1 MPYTAMRI
9 PGAWV
14 HSPTRHADNRGH
26 FEEQFKL
33 SEVQPLLGHPFEV
46 RQVNKS
52 LSSKGVLR
60 GIHFTETH
68 SGQAKYVSCPKGSIL
83 DFVVDLDLSSHTYG
97 QWDSVLISA
106 ENGKSVLISEKLGHA
121 FLSLENET
129 TVQYLCS
136 SEYDPKADSAYNI
149 FSEIFAIDLHG
160 IAKEFGIDDLILSER
175 DRQAKSAPSK
185 S

>member
-1 MPYTAMRI
+1 MPYTAMRF

-14 HSPTRHADNRGH
+14 HNPTRHSDDRGH

-52 LSSKGVLR
+52 QSSRGVLR
-60 GIHFTETH
+60 GIHFTESIT
-68 SGQAKYVSCPKGSIL
+68 GQAKYVSCPKGSIL
-83 DFVVDLDLSSHTYG
+83 DFVVDLDLSSPTYG
-97 QWDSVLISA
+97 QWDSVLLSA

-121 FLSLENET
+121 FLSLESDT

-136 SEYDPKADSAYNI
+136 SEYDPSTDSSYSI
-149 FSEIFAIDLHG
+149 FSENLAIDLHQ
-160 IAKEFGIDDLILSER
+160 IAKDYGIDHLVLSDR
-175 DRQAKSAPSK
+175 DKHAKNAPSK
-185 S
+185 D